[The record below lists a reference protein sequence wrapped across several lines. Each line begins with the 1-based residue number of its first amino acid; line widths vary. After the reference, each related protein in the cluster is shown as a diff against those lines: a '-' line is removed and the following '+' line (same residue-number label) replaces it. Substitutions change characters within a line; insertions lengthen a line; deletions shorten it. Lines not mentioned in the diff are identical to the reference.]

1 MFTFLSKCFSLYNN
15 ENNNSNDNNDNNDN
29 NDKIIIKN
37 KYIKHLTTKQ
47 IRRLKRKNRYNK

>member
-1 MFTFLSKCFSLYNN
+1 MFTFLFKCFSLYNN
-15 ENNNSNDNNDNNDN
+15 DNNDNNNNDN

-37 KYIKHLTTKQ
+37 KIKYIKHLTTKQ

>member
-15 ENNNSNDNNDNNDN
+15 ENNNSNDNNDNND
-29 NDKIIIKN
+29 KIIIKN
-37 KYIKHLTTKQ
+37 KIKYIKHLTTKQ

>member
-1 MFTFLSKCFSLYNN
+1 MFTFLFKCFSLYNN
-15 ENNNSNDNNDNNDN
+15 ENSNNDNNDN

-37 KYIKHLTTKQ
+37 KIKYIKHLTTKQ

>member
-1 MFTFLSKCFSLYNN
+1 MFTFLFNCFSLYK
-15 ENNNSNDNNDNNDN
+15 NDINNNDN

-37 KYIKHLTTKQ
+37 KIKYIKHLTTKQ